1 MKVYDL
7 PEEERIK
14 HKKEFDLVYSSGN
27 IIYSSNKKIKATY
40 CFLKEETNPGVKVAF
55 AIYKKAGN
63 AVWRN
68 RVKRLLREAYRLN
81 KLSLLSECK
90 NKGKKLLLVFSPHS
104 INKKKFP
111 KIYLKDIA
119 PEVLDILNR
128 LQIISN

>member
-7 PEEERIK
+7 PEDERIK
-14 HKKEFDLVYSSGN
+14 QKKEFDLVYSSGK
-27 IIYSSNKKIKATY
+27 IIYSNNKKLKATY

-81 KLSLLSECK
+81 KLNLLSECK
-90 NKGKKLLLVFSPHS
+90 NKGKRLLLVISPHS
-104 INKKKFP
+104 INKKNFP
-111 KIYLKDIA
+111 NIYLKDIE
-119 PEVLDILNR
+119 PEVLDILIR
-128 LQIISN
+128 LQSFSN